1 MTLNPF
7 SDVEHIHKKWLFQP
21 HDKRAPVDSA
31 QLTHEHACFLV
42 NSHARSPSLNNTK
55 SYRPLEPFQSTKILG
70 LHPSEQLGHLSCHFV
85 LFEPVTSLP

>member
-7 SDVEHIHKKWLFQP
+7 SDMEHIHKKWLFQP

-42 NSHARSPSLNNTK
+42 NKPFLEQHKELQAIGAIPKHKDAGAPPFRATGSLVM
-55 SYRPLEPFQSTKILG
+55 PLCSF
-70 LHPSEQLGHLSCHFV
+70 
-85 LFEPVTSLP
+85 